1 MLLLIEMSDNKERIE
16 PTESLHLYLALRRNK
31 TNRDVANHRELCFH
45 QVVRDEGID
54 LALLKLRIS
63 FHAGVWR
70 IHRTVNPRNLKR
82 ARIWMM
88 KHLIDTDGSYDYR
101 IETLWKKAL
110 MNNPIKENILIDID
124 TKKPE
129 TINSVKEIL
138 RRNNV
143 PIVEEIATPN
153 GYHVVCPIFDT
164 RLIQEMEDVGYTRDG
179 FVFVEEI
186 RID

>member
-1 MLLLIEMSDNKERIE
+1 
-16 PTESLHLYLALRRNK
+16 
-31 TNRDVANHRELCFH
+31 
-45 QVVRDEGID
+45 
-54 LALLKLRIS
+54 
-63 FHAGVWR
+63 
-70 IHRTVNPRNLKR
+70 
-82 ARIWMM
+82 
-88 KHLIDTDGSYDYR
+88 
-101 IETLWKKAL
+101 